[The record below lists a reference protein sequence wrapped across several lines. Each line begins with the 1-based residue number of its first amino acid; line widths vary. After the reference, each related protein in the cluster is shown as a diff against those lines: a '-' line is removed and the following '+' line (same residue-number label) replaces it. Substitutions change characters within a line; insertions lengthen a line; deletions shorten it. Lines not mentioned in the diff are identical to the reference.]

1 MEIVFGIGILVYVAY
16 IYRVIYI
23 KIIPCARMAAIALD
37 KIKFM
42 NDAWL
47 LKGEVL
53 DPKDEVFKGR
63 LTPDNF
69 LALMQGTVPQ
79 VERLMQ
85 NESYRV
91 LIVDFKE
98 KRNVFSDSYM
108 KLFTSFV
115 IFFIAMVMA
124 FFFGI
129 LLEMFL
135 DISERKMSN

>member
-1 MEIVFGIGILVYVAY
+1 
-16 IYRVIYI
+16 
-23 KIIPCARMAAIALD
+23 MAAIALD